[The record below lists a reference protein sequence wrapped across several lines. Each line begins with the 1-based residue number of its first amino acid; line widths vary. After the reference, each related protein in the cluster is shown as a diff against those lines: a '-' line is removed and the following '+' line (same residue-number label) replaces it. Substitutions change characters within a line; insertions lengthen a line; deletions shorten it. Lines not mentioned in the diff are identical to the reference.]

1 MPEATAIDLAK
12 ELREATLSYL
22 WRQWKAVGATVASGS
37 PARIIVDPEAL
48 ILMSLWMLEHE
59 RRLADVVW
67 SWVNVN
73 SSLLSIQR
81 LGNLRAS
88 FPPEVSHRLSALA
101 EHRLVE
107 AKDPRWK
114 SLKTLKTEALGER
127 SAKVRAVQPRLNT
140 WATLTLQ
147 LRLGLGVGVK
157 ADALAFVLGLNP
169 AGSEWVSVAMMAD
182 ALGYTPAAVRRAADD
197 LARARFI
204 RTLDTA
210 ESEQAAQRMFSSQ
223 ATLWASLLGLSI
235 NQPGWGFWR
244 ERYLF
249 VVDVLTWL
257 DREESK
263 PTGDYARDVQAREIL
278 NRHGLAL
285 RKDRIV
291 EPLDFAGAD
300 LNMNYLVSAAKAFAN
315 WLSNY
320 G

>member
-1 MPEATAIDLAK
+1 MPEPTAIEVAK
-12 ELREATLSYL
+12 ELREATLGYL
-22 WRQWKAVGATVASGS
+22 WRQWRAVDATVSSGS

-59 RRLADVVW
+59 RRLADVIW
-67 SWVNVN
+67 SWVNIN
-73 SSLLSIQR
+73 SALLSIQR
-81 LGNLRAS
+81 LGNLRDS

-101 EHRLVE
+101 HHRLVE

-114 SLKTLKTEALGER
+114 SLKTNKTEELGER
-127 SAKVRAVQPRLNT
+127 SAKVRAVQPRLNS
-140 WATLTLQ
+140 WATLLLQ

-169 AGSEWVSVAMMAD
+169 AGSEWASVAMIAD

-204 RTLDTA
+204 RSLDTA
-210 ESEQAAQRMFSSQ
+210 ESESAAQRMFSGQ
-223 ATLWASLLGLSI
+223 AGVWASLLNIGV

-249 VVDVLTWL
+249 VIDVLAWL
-257 DREESK
+257 DREEHK
-263 PTGDYARDVQAREIL
+263 PTGDYARDVAAREIL

-291 EPLDFAGAD
+291 DPIEFASSD
-300 LNMNYLVSAAKAFAN
+300 LSLAYLIQASKAFAT
-315 WLSNY
+315 WLGNQ